1 MSEESKVN
9 TISSD
14 DRLWAALT
22 YIFSPIVPI
31 ILLLLDDYKNRPYI
45 RYHSFQALV
54 VGIILAILVPIIA
67 IFTLGC
73 GAILWLIM
81 FYWAYK
87 AYQGE
92 WFEIPIVTDFVMK
105 QGWVEK

>member
-1 MSEESKVN
+1 MSDEPKVN

-22 YIFSPIVPI
+22 YIFSPLIPI
-31 ILLLLDDYKNRPYI
+31 ILLVLDDFKDRSYI
-45 RYHSFQALV
+45 RYHSIQALV
-54 VGIILAILVPIIA
+54 VGVILAILVPIIA
-67 IFTLGC
+67 ILTAGC
-73 GAILWLIM
+73 GVILWLIM

-92 WFEIPIVTDFVMK
+92 WVEIPIVTSFVK
-105 QGWVEK
+105 NQGWF

>member
-1 MSEESKVN
+1 MSNGPKVN

-22 YIFSPIVPI
+22 YIFSPLIPI
-31 ILLLLDDYKNRPYI
+31 ILLVLDEYKNRSYI
-45 RYHSFQALV
+45 RYHSIQALV
-54 VGIILAILVPIIA
+54 VGIILAVLVPIIA
-67 IFTLGC
+67 ILTAGC
-73 GAILWLIM
+73 GVILWLIM

-92 WFEIPIVTDFVMK
+92 WIEIPIVTNFVK
-105 QGWVEK
+105 NQGWV

>member
-1 MSEESKVN
+1 VSDEPIVN

-22 YIFSPIVPI
+22 YIFSPLIPI
-31 ILLLLDDYKNRPYI
+31 ILLVLDDFKDRSYI
-45 RYHSFQALV
+45 RYHSIQALV
-54 VGIILAILVPIIA
+54 VGVILAILVPIIA
-67 IFTLGC
+67 ILTAGC
-73 GAILWLIM
+73 GVILWLIM

-92 WFEIPIVTDFVMK
+92 WVEIPIVTSFVK
-105 QGWVEK
+105 NQDWV

>member
-1 MSEESKVN
+1 MSDEPKVN

-22 YIFSPIVPI
+22 YIFSPLIPI
-31 ILLLLDDYKNRPYI
+31 ILLVLDDFKDRSYI
-45 RYHSFQALV
+45 RYHSIQALV
-54 VGIILAILVPIIA
+54 VGVILAILVPIIA
-67 IFTLGC
+67 ILTAGC
-73 GAILWLIM
+73 GVILWLIM

-92 WFEIPIVTDFVMK
+92 WVEIPIVTSFVK
-105 QGWVEK
+105 NQDWV

>member
-1 MSEESKVN
+1 MSNRPKVN

-22 YIFSPIVPI
+22 YIFSPLIPI
-31 ILLLLDDYKNRPYI
+31 ILLVLDDYKNRSYI
-45 RYHSFQALV
+45 RYHSIQALV
-54 VGIILAILVPIIA
+54 VGIVLSVLVPIIA
-67 IFTLGC
+67 ILTAGC
-73 GAILWLIM
+73 GVILWLIM

-92 WFEIPIVTDFVMK
+92 WVEIPIVTNFVK
-105 QGWVEK
+105 NQDWV

>member
-1 MSEESKVN
+1 MSDEPIVN

-22 YIFSPIVPI
+22 YIFSPLIPI
-31 ILLLLDDYKNRPYI
+31 ILLVLDDFKDRSYI
-45 RYHSFQALV
+45 RYHSIQALV
-54 VGIILAILVPIIA
+54 VGVILAILVPIIA
-67 IFTLGC
+67 ILTAGC
-73 GAILWLIM
+73 GVILWLIM

-92 WFEIPIVTDFVMK
+92 WVEIPIVTSFVK
-105 QGWVEK
+105 NQDWV

>member
-1 MSEESKVN
+1 MSDEPKVN

-22 YIFSPIVPI
+22 YIFSPLIPI
-31 ILLLLDDYKNRPYI
+31 ILLVLDDFKDRSYI
-45 RYHSFQALV
+45 RYHSIQALV
-54 VGIILAILVPIIA
+54 VGVILAILVPIIA
-67 IFTLGC
+67 ILTAGC
-73 GAILWLIM
+73 GVILWLIM

-92 WFEIPIVTDFVMK
+92 WVEIPIVTSFVK
-105 QGWVEK
+105 NQGWV